1 MINDHNL
8 IQAISNILGWG
19 DMMSHIA
26 IPAIQS
32 IVKQYV
38 WQISECHGVS
48 YEDVEKHIFED
59 ITKLSSDKLWRI
71 LIEDYCED
79 LNPDPILIDG
89 KESIEHL
96 MFKGFDFETSVRI
109 FEFQNEFDLEEL
121 QQHGTENE
129 SKDFHNLCEKSW

>member
-96 MFKGFDFETSVRI
+96 MFKGFDFETSV
-109 FEFQNEFDLEEL
+109 
-121 QQHGTENE
+121 E
-129 SKDFHNLCEKSW
+129 SLSFRMNLI